1 MSASPPRVLVI
12 EDDDEIREL
21 LRMIL
26 SREGFRVEC
35 ISGGAGAV
43 EKVKDGKCDAILLDL
58 AMPETDGFDVLAQM
72 TESSPEQLRRVM
84 IVTGLSPSKCA
95 EIDLSRIHKL
105 VRKPFEVEELLRETW
120 SCIRSEG
127 RHGESW
133 RRVDQP
139 GTIAATG
146 SDGES
151 NSA

>member
-1 MSASPPRVLVI
+1 MSPPTPRVLVI

-43 EKVKDGKCDAILLDL
+43 ALMKDGSFDAILLDL
-58 AMPETDGFDVLAQM
+58 AMPETDGFDVLERLA
-72 TESSPEQLRRVM
+72 ESSPEQLRRVM
-84 IVTGLSPSKCA
+84 ILTGLSPSKFS
-95 EIDLSRIHKL
+95 EIDLSRVHRLI
-105 VRKPFEVEELLRETW
+105 RKPFGVEELIRETW
-120 SCIRSEG
+120 SCIRSG
-127 RHGESW
+127 VESW
-133 RRVDQP
+133 QRADLQ
-139 GTIAATG
+139 GMIADAV